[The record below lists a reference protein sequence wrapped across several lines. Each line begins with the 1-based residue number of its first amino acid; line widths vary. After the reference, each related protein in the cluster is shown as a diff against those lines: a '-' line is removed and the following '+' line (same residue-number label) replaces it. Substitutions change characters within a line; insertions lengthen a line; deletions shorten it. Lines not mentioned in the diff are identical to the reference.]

1 MRRCSYCSKHYPD
14 NDAVCVV
21 DGTPLDGLA
30 ESSSPQVVAATA
42 PQVPEESHAVRCH
55 SAKGSLVTL
64 VVIVV
69 FLVAQKVR
77 LPTLG
82 EATPQPPDYRL
93 KQHPQA
99 GREKGDFLK
108 HNR

>member
-1 MRRCSYCSKHYPD
+1 MRFVWWMALRWTGLRNLPPRRLWPQRRLKYPKK
-14 NDAVCVV
+14 AMLSGVI
-21 DGTPLDGLA
+21 PPREA
-30 ESSSPQVVAATA
+30 
-42 PQVPEESHAVRCH
+42 
-55 SAKGSLVTL
+55 LVTL